1 LKYAGTVI
9 TAFFTGL
16 DKKASAISFIFTK
29 TIEDTSSGWNFLIS
43 PLYLTTILGLSSG
56 PASTLKGHNLI
67 SFYTTDSL
75 NFLPIKRLASKIV
88 FVGFLAT

>member
-1 LKYAGTVI
+1 M
-9 TAFFTGL
+9 TAFLTYL
-16 DKKASAISFIFTK
+16 DKKASATSLILTRTIDEIS
-29 TIEDTSSGWNFLIS
+29 SAWNFLIS
-43 PLYLTTILGLSSG
+43 PLYFMTILGLSSG
-56 PASTLKGHNLI
+56 PGSTLKGHNLM